1 MIILDTNVI
10 SEILRPQPNKNV
22 LAWMG
27 RIAVSRLFTTTI
39 TEAEIRYGVARLP
52 AGKRKV
58 ALGSVIDS
66 IFSEDFENRILP
78 FDSSAA
84 CTYAQITAKRDQ
96 MGRPICQFDA
106 QIAAIA
112 QSCGAD
118 IATRNIADFYECG
131 IAVINPWE
139 L

>member
-10 SEILRPQPNKNV
+10 SELLRRQPNKDV

-52 AGKRKV
+52 ADRRKD
-58 ALGSVIDS
+58 ALSSVVDS

-112 QSCGAD
+112 QSCGGD
-118 IATRNIADFYECG
+118 IATRNSADFFDCG